1 MTVCSQVAGV
11 PDALHGPA
19 VVGPDGIHPLDAGQT
34 GHDGTGVDIQR
45 QQRRRD
51 QIGLL
56 LVAGLGAGVQHHG
69 QQRTDRQHD
78 SGDREQEGRL
88 ANGHSLR
95 PPSQQPERDD
105 EDGEQE
111 NVAGQFK
118 DRDPQL
124 HRYAPPLHL
133 DRTTFF
139 RPLHLPFT
147 HETPPFTQNC
157 PI

>member
-11 PDALHGPA
+11 PCPPA
-19 VVGPDGIHPLDAGQT
+19 AANSAAETTVRHQTLFMVQPSSVRMVSTRSMPGMT

-45 QQRRRD
+45 QQRCGD
-51 QIGLL
+51 QIVLL

-69 QQRTDRQHD
+69 QQRTDGQHD

-118 DRDPQL
+118 DRAQ
-124 HRYAPPLHL
+124 RC
-133 DRTTFF
+133 
-139 RPLHLPFT
+139 
-147 HETPPFTQNC
+147 TPKA
-157 PI
+157 

>member
-1 MTVCSQVAGV
+1 MEVVEGDGV
-11 PDALHGPA
+11 QPGRRGALPACCGKFCRRNDGAAPDALHGPA

-45 QQRRRD
+45 QQRCGD
-51 QIGLL
+51 QIVLL

-118 DRDPQL
+118 DRAQ
-124 HRYAPPLHL
+124 RC
-133 DRTTFF
+133 
-139 RPLHLPFT
+139 
-147 HETPPFTQNC
+147 TPKA
-157 PI
+157 